1 MKVWIVMADDFGDEA
16 TIYGLFST
24 LEKAETAF
32 KMLSANDGVSPADLA
47 IDCME
52 LDEIRK
58 V

>member
-1 MKVWIVMADDFGDEA
+1 MKVWIVMADDYDDEA

-24 LEKAETAF
+24 LEKAEAAF
-32 KMLSANDGVSPADLA
+32 KMLSANEAVSPADLA

-52 LDEIRK
+52 LDEVRK